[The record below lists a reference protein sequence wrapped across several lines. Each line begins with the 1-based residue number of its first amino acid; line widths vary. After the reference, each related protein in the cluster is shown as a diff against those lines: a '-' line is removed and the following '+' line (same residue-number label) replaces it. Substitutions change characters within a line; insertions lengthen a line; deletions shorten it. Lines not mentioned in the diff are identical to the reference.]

1 MKFFSRQKYDD
12 AGKTGVVIQKLVIFL
27 LVAELL
33 NFAFSVGAGFWSLF
47 SSVLSVSLLCMAFH
61 GAHKRNP
68 RVLRAYFAINI
79 SLIVAFF
86 VAVAV
91 LFAVIAVVYSSY
103 EYSSYSSYPSYSA
116 NYPEQT
122 YSWETSV
129 EYYSNLYNNAYGSSS
144 EFVSSFS
151 TLLLPQTSFLMETEN
166 GGFFLYTAAWG
177 NLYYF
182 FPISYYSDIYSSF
195 SSLTSTIAVEQ
206 PALSLVDPIVSASDS
221 IAPIDPSF
229 SMSGE
234 PATSWNYWTYY
245 WSQPRPQHEAN
256 GAVVILAVLALVF
269 GVVVF
274 ACKIA
279 VLALSLKMSRQL
291 LGKACCKSK
300 SLPVT
305 AKPAPVPM
313 TSLPNGGAYYIVVP
327 QGAAMPENFPNM
339 QQPFYY
345 VQPNSV

>member
-27 LVAELL
+27 LVAELI

-79 SLIVAFF
+79 ALIVAFI

-103 EYSSYSSYPSYSA
+103 GYSTYSTYST
-116 NYPEQT
+116 NYPEET
-122 YSWETSV
+122 YTWETSV
-129 EYYSNLYNNAYGSSS
+129 EYYSNLYDNAYGSSS

-151 TLLLPQTSFLMETEN
+151 TLFLPQTSFLMETEN
-166 GGFFLYTAAWG
+166 GGFFLYTAEWG

-195 SSLTSTIAVEQ
+195 SSLTSIAVEQ
-206 PALSLVDPIVSASDS
+206 PVPSLVDPIVSASDS
-221 IAPIDPSF
+221 IAPIDPLF
-229 SMSGE
+229 SMSE

-245 WSQPRPQHEAN
+245 WSEPRPHHEAN
-256 GAVVILAVLALVF
+256 GALVILAVLALVF

-291 LGKACCKSK
+291 LGKGCCKSK

-327 QGAAMPENFPNM
+327 QGAAMPANFPNM